1 MSSNIQQRIDRLKKD
16 ARKITWKP
24 DTLLLTGQEG
34 AYRLEIREWDGTPG
48 SARDGTHTK
57 AYSFT
62 DKAEAMAF
70 VEEMTAYWAR
80 RFSIPR
86 SDLILLDFAI
96 PTDAERAEA
105 IQKVRPLVL
114 ETIAEREGVPLE
126 SKLREIYGEDT
137 DPKALP
143 VWGDIIREKKAG
155 NALFNAMLRG
165 QM

>member
-62 DKAEAMAF
+62 DKAYPES
-70 VEEMTAYWAR
+70 VR
-80 RFSIPR
+80 RS
-86 SDLILLDFAI
+86 
-96 PTDAERAEA
+96 
-105 IQKVRPLVL
+105 KVG
-114 ETIAEREGVPLE
+114 T
-126 SKLREIYGEDT
+126 
-137 DPKALP
+137 
-143 VWGDIIREKKAG
+143 G
-155 NALFNAMLRG
+155 NH
-165 QM
+165 